1 MTCQACQTWNSESDH
16 RCQRC
21 GRRLR
26 STPTRRVRDSY
37 PIAASALAYQT
48 SPAATIQNSDPYVA
62 EPGDQQPLFR
72 QRAEPKVIPFDQL
85 TSPTER
91 ESIRARAAGFPRSN
105 PGKSATVEVSAGQG
119 RRRRVRHDGDQQ
131 QFDFFVRTEADA
143 LASGSTIQH
152 GTPVAD
158 PMLRLGAT
166 MIDGLMIALGT
177 SLFLAVVRLLTGS
190 LPLDKLSLMAYATGT
205 VAVAA
210 AYKLLWCFA
219 NRDSYGVTM
228 AGLRTVDLDGNC
240 PCRKR
245 RFWRAISSLLSL
257 GAAGL
262 GVIWTF
268 VDADHLTWHD
278 QISGTFPTSAR
289 Y

>member
-1 MTCQACQTWNSESDH
+1 MTCQACQTWNSENDH

-48 SPAATIQNSDPYVA
+48 SPAATIQNSDLYA
-62 EPGDQQPLFR
+62 TESGHQQPLFR
-72 QRAEPKVIPFDQL
+72 QSAEPKVIPFDQL
-85 TSPTER
+85 ASPSER
-91 ESIRARAAGFPRSN
+91 ESIRARAAEVPRT
-105 PGKSATVEVSAGQG
+105 GQVKSAKVEVSARQG
-119 RRRRVRHDGDQQ
+119 RRRVPHDGDQQ
-131 QFDFFVRTEADA
+131 QFDFFIRADGDA
-143 LASGSTIQH
+143 LASGSTTQH
-152 GTPVAD
+152 GAPVAD

-166 MIDGLMIALGT
+166 MIDGLIIALGMAV
-177 SLFLAVVRLLTGS
+177 FLGVVRLLTGS

-219 NRDSYGVTM
+219 NRDSYGFTM

-268 VDADHLTWHD
+268 ADADHLTWHD